1 MSIKKRNYYMGGKK
15 HTVELK
21 YDGYMY
27 TVISDGVLIKQTPNK
42 MFAVQVLMRFRR
54 INYGREYSSCRKER
68 S

>member
-27 TVISDGVLIKQTPNK
+27 TVISDGVLIKQTTNEL
-42 MFAVQVLMRFRR
+42 FAVQAFNE
-54 INYGREYSSCRKER
+54 I
-68 S
+68 